1 MVAALT
7 QNSKQLNELLK
18 ILKSPG
24 LSSREENASKI
35 LLNKDDKIKF
45 QLRENANISKK
56 FYFELPNDLVK
67 IYQWY
72 LTNIVASPLKIT
84 FLIYLT

>member
-24 LSSREENASKI
+24 LSSREEKASKI

>member
-1 MVAALT
+1 MAAPLT
-7 QNSKQLNELLK
+7 QNSKQLNEPLK

-35 LLNKDDKIKF
+35 LLNKDDRIKF
-45 QLRENANISKK
+45 QLWENANIFKK

-72 LTNIVASPLKIT
+72 LTNIVASPPKIT